1 MNSKIQSRST
11 AAVVV
16 LQTLFTLSAFSLLS
30 IRNGVFDPWALII
43 GACLSAFNVVQYY
56 LLKKMFR
63 SMDHFVIL
71 VSQFLWSVGIVEI
84 YRISQRYAVRQAIF
98 LVFGTAVMMIVI
110 SVIKSSRDFG
120 KLNWLFMGG
129 AVILLAS
136 TLVLSRAIGGARNWI
151 NIGPFS
157 FQPSEFAKIL
167 FIMSS
172 AYFLSTRDK
181 LTSFIPYIIFTAVCV
196 ILLVVAKELGTGLL
210 ICATFLILFYSATG
224 RKLLTIL
231 GIGVFGA
238 GAYGSYRLFS
248 HVRTRVEIWRDPW
261 ASYNAEGYQIV
272 QGLLALASGGL
283 FGTGLGKGMPG
294 AIPASHTDYIFTVIG
309 EEFGLIFA
317 AILIVFYLVFI
328 VRGMIIAMNT
338 DSIYD
343 ALLVFG
349 CTAMLSVQ
357 SFIIIG
363 GVIKLI
369 PLTGITLPFVSYGGS
384 SLLSSMIQ
392 LGIIEG
398 ISIKNGSRDDRELEM
413 MGQIMI

>member
-16 LQTLFTLSAFSLLS
+16 LQTLFTLSAFALLS
-30 IRNGVFDPWALII
+30 IRNGVFDPWALIM

-210 ICATFLILFYSATG
+210 ICATFLILFYFATG

>member
-16 LQTLFTLSAFSLLS
+16 LQTLFTLSAFALLS
-30 IRNGVFDPWALII
+30 IRNGVFDPWALIM
-43 GACLSAFNVVQYY
+43 GAGLSAFNIVQYY